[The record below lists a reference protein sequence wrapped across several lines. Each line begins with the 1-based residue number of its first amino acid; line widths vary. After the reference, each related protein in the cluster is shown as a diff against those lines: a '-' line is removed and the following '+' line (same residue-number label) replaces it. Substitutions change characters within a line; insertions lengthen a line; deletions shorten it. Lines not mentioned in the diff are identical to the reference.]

1 MTPSPDPS
9 QPEQAADDTPSST
22 PAIETHGLSK
32 HFGQRKAVD
41 GLTISIPSGT
51 IAGFVGPNGAGKTT
65 TIRLLLGL
73 VRPGE
78 GRATILGK
86 PLTHPRSYLPR
97 VGALIE
103 APAFYPSLS
112 GRTNLEVLA
121 HLGGHPRSC
130 VGQLLELVELS
141 DRAKDPVRTYSQG
154 MKQRLGVAMALL
166 PDPDLLILDEPAN
179 GLDPLGI
186 IQKRDR
192 LRRPRE
198 QGKTIFTSSHRLGGW
213 GQATVWLVKVHPGK
227 ARFSAHAG
235 AI

>member
-1 MTPSPDPS
+1 MPLAPDPRQAS
-9 QPEQAADDTPSST
+9 QAARVTSPAPGST
-22 PAIETHGLSK
+22 LAIETHGLSK
-32 HFGQRKAVD
+32 QFGQRKAVD
-41 GLTISIPSGT
+41 GLTVSIPSRT

-73 VRPGE
+73 VRPSE
-78 GRATILGK
+78 GHATILGQ

-141 DRAKDPVRTYSQG
+141 DRAKDPVGKYSQG
-154 MKQRLGVAMALL
+154 
-166 PDPDLLILDEPAN
+166 
-179 GLDPLGI
+179 
-186 IQKRDR
+186 
-192 LRRPRE
+192 
-198 QGKTIFTSSHRLGGW
+198 
-213 GQATVWLVKVHPGK
+213 
-227 ARFSAHAG
+227 
-235 AI
+235 